1 MSFLQAKSRRKVYV
15 IAVVIAVLVAAIAY
29 LSSIPPDTFSR
40 AQVAE
45 GLNVSSEAKATVTE
59 HYQDHGQFPQDNA
72 AAGLPHATDIQGK
85 YVSSIQVDAGEIV
98 VTYGNDA
105 NSDIH
110 GRTLILRPEISGRI
124 VTWVCSSVDI
134 SPRNL
139 PQVCRGAQNSAAS
152 TSSESNSNTDP
163 CDEEGGRAKMV
174 FCGIGEATQSP
185 WGRLILAFWV
195 IVLVYWMVGRIRS

>member
-1 MSFLQAKSRRKVYV
+1 MMATADPQRFPKMSLFKAESRSKVYV
-15 IAVVIAVLVAAIAY
+15 IAVVIAVLVIAIAY
-29 LSSIPPDTFSR
+29 LMSIPSDTFSR

-45 GLNVSSEAKATVTE
+45 GLNVSSEVKATVTE

-72 AAGLPHATDIQGK
+72 AAGLPPATDIQGK

-110 GRTLILRPEISGRI
+110 GRTLILRPEISEQI
-124 VTWVCSSVDI
+124 VTWACLSEDI

-139 PQVCRGAQNSAAS
+139 PHVCRG
-152 TSSESNSNTDP
+152 EHD
-163 CDEEGGRAKMV
+163 
-174 FCGIGEATQSP
+174 
-185 WGRLILAFWV
+185 
-195 IVLVYWMVGRIRS
+195 

>member
-45 GLNVSSEAKATVTE
+45 GLNVSGEAKAVVTE
-59 HYQDHGQFPQDNA
+59 HYQDQGHFPSDNA
-72 AAGLPHATDIQGK
+72 AASLPPATEIQGK
-85 YVSSIQVDAGEIV
+85 YVSSIQIDAGEIV

-110 GRTLILRPEISGRI
+110 GGTLILRPEISGRI
-124 VTWVCSSVDI
+124 VTWACLSEDI

-139 PQVCRGAQNSAAS
+139 PQVCRADQN
-152 TSSESNSNTDP
+152 
-163 CDEEGGRAKMV
+163 
-174 FCGIGEATQSP
+174 
-185 WGRLILAFWV
+185 
-195 IVLVYWMVGRIRS
+195 